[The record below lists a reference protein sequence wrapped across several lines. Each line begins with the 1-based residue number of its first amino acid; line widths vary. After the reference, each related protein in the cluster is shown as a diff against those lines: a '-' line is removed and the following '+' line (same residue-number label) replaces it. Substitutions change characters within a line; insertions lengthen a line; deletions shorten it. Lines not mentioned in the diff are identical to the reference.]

1 MTPDVPSVTIV
12 TRSRPMPSRK
22 KQSADEPA
30 DEPPAKKKQVKVRQ
44 SDVPRHTI
52 EEALR
57 VARALSDQYGKQSTR
72 PLEVAKAMGMAP
84 TTGKFETLTGASI
97 AYGFT
102 EGGSKADSISLTD
115 LGRRVVGPQEEGD
128 DLVAKREALL
138 LPRVCKE
145 FLQKYDGSPIPR
157 EDIGRNVLEGMG
169 VPSPATERTL
179 NLITTNA
186 DELGLIDDINGR
198 KYVNL
203 RPSGSPAVRAP
214 QDDPGDTYD
223 VEDEDDTPEVVRTPD
238 DTPAEVPVIEEATP
252 PKPNRK
258 VFISHGKDKGIVNQ
272 LKELLTYGDFEPVV
286 SVEIETTSKPVPDK
300 VMDDMRACGAGIIHV
315 GTERK
320 VTDEDGNE
328 HQMLNQN
335 VLIEIGAAL
344 ALYEGRFILLV
355 EQGTSLPSNLQG
367 LYQVRY
373 EGKKLDGDA
382 TLKLLKAFK
391 NFKQ

>member
-1 MTPDVPSVTIV
+1 MAN
-12 TRSRPMPSRK
+12 SRK
-22 KQSADEPA
+22 SSEVTPA
-30 DEPPAKKKQVKVRQ
+30 PAATPQKPTGNGAGRNYVSQA
-44 SDVPRHTI
+44 DVPRHTI
-52 EEALR
+52 DEALR
-57 VARALSDQYGKQSTR
+57 VARAISDEYGKQPTR
-72 PLEVAKAMGMAP
+72 PLDVAAAMGMKP
-84 TTGKFETLTGASI
+84 STGLFKMLTGASI

-102 EGGSKADSISLTD
+102 EGGAQADDISLTAV
-115 LGRRVVGPQEEGD
+115 GRRVVAPTEEGD
-128 DLVAKREALL
+128 DIAAMREALL
-138 LPRVCKE
+138 KPRVVRE
-145 FLQKYDGSPIPR
+145 FLEKYDGSRLPR
-157 EDIGRNVLEGMG
+157 IDIGRNVLEQMG
-169 VPSPATERTL
+169 VAAKATERTFG
-179 NLITTNA
+179 LIVESA
-186 DELGLIDDINGR
+186 DTLGLLREIKGD

-203 RPSGSPAVRAP
+203 RAAVKKPEPTDSDLLYDDEADDDEHAAPTESPEEIAALVER
-214 QDDPGDTYD
+214 TD
-223 VEDEDDTPEVVRTPD
+223 V
-238 DTPAEVPVIEEATP
+238 PAEPLSTVAQLKT
-252 PKPNRK
+252 NRK
-258 VFISHGKDKGIVNQ
+258 VFISHGKDKAIVNQ

-320 VTDEDGNE
+320 VTDDGGNE

-355 EQGTSLPSNLQG
+355 EQGTTLPSNLQG

-391 NFKQ
+391 NFKG